1 MATSTDN
8 KEQQQKMS
16 NSSDRLPYHVS
27 FNDDQRQ
34 QQQRKNSITIDDLSS
49 TSRQGLSIKNQSI
62 NYLR

>member
-49 TSRQGLSIKNQSI
+49 TSRQGLSLKINQ
-62 NYLR
+62 

>member
-27 FNDDQRQ
+27 FNDDQ
-34 QQQRKNSITIDDLSS
+34 QQRKTSITIDDQSS
-49 TSRQGLSIKNQSI
+49 TSRHGLSIKKNQSI